1 MHQCNALPPVVCRQV
16 EDLQFQVV
24 EGNVTGDEVQVA
36 SDVDRA
42 CLDEIKSENLQ
53 LKQRL
58 QELEVGRGCVSGES
72 YVCVYESHTY
82 VKVRLRKLGN
92 RRGRGVEHSGVTV
105 RCMHPDPYPPTRH
118 RQSWVQVTALS

>member
-1 MHQCNALPPVVCRQV
+1 MVCRQV

-58 QELEVGRGCVSGES
+58 QELEVGPGCVSGES
-72 YVCVYESHTY
+72 YVCMCV
-82 VKVRLRKLGN
+82 
-92 RRGRGVEHSGVTV
+92 
-105 RCMHPDPYPPTRH
+105 
-118 RQSWVQVTALS
+118 

>member
-1 MHQCNALPPVVCRQV
+1 MLLSVCTTSSSPPSVGCRQV

-42 CLDEIKSENLQ
+42 CLDEIQSENSR

-58 QELEVGRGCVSGES
+58 QELEVCGMWGEVRMCEIGSQVIGEEGVVCAVVSE
-72 YVCVYESHTY
+72 
-82 VKVRLRKLGN
+82 
-92 RRGRGVEHSGVTV
+92 
-105 RCMHPDPYPPTRH
+105 
-118 RQSWVQVTALS
+118 

>member
-1 MHQCNALPPVVCRQV
+1 MACRHV

-42 CLDEIKSENLQ
+42 CLDEIQLENSR

-58 QELEVGRGCVSGES
+58 QELEVRARMCVRER
-72 YVCVYESHTY
+72 E
-82 VKVRLRKLGN
+82 
-92 RRGRGVEHSGVTV
+92 
-105 RCMHPDPYPPTRH
+105 
-118 RQSWVQVTALS
+118 